1 MSDSD
6 VSLLTDDDVAD
17 VEQVRNRYELASTW
31 TDSIYEQME
40 RDARRISSCIITG
53 GSLSFDHQKSGEEF
67 SLEAVKVCLQR

>member
-17 VEQVRNRYELASTW
+17 VEQVRNRYDLASTW
-31 TDSIYEQME
+31 TNSVYEQME

-53 GSLSFDHQKSGEEF
+53 GSLSYDHQKSGEEF

>member
-6 VSLLTDDDVAD
+6 VSLLTDDDVPDFEEVHNHA
-17 VEQVRNRYELASTW
+17 RLASIW
-31 TDSIYEQME
+31 TDSMYEQME

>member
-17 VEQVRNRYELASTW
+17 VEQVRNRYDLASTW
-31 TDSIYEQME
+31 TNSVYEQME

-53 GSLSFDHQKSGEEF
+53 GSLSYDHQKPGEEF